1 MRKLTE
7 SMKADAREALKQIDA
22 ILTLAEANFPRTRDI
37 RIETAGTDPQGRM
50 TLPYA
55 VLAAIIEAG
64 RRALSQAEG
73 GAE

>member
-1 MRKLTE
+1 MRDLSE

-22 ILTLAEANFPRTRDI
+22 ILTLAEANFPRTNGI
-37 RIETAGTDPQGRM
+37 RIETSGCDPQGRM
-50 TLPYA
+50 VIPYY
-55 VLAAIIEAG
+55 LLRAIIDAG